1 MITAVRTI
9 IMLGLVA
16 MAAGCYE
23 STDVTEFEPGV
34 YKGGS
39 DPLLNA
45 DSGERAQTLEER
57 FNTVQTD
64 R

>member
-9 IMLGLVA
+9 IMLGLAA

-23 STDVTEFEPGV
+23 TTDVTEFEPGI
-34 YKGGS
+34 YKGET

-45 DSGERAQTLEER
+45 DSGERAQTLQER
-57 FNTVQTD
+57 FDTVQTD